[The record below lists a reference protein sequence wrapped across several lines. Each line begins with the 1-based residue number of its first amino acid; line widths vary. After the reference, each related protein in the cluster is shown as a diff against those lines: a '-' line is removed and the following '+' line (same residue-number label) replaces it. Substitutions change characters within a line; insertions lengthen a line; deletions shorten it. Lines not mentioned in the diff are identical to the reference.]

1 MSAARTFLGLTRAK
15 QLSKRPE
22 REPDKFKMNAQRG
35 VSLVAFARR
44 AQTSAPATS
53 RPPVRPVGDP
63 GTRGSAYGPG
73 AVYPP
78 SPYRE
83 YHPGGYSSPPDYYDP
98 YEYEPPRVYRQ
109 RRRPIEVDRR
119 GPEAP
124 SPQEVMAAIE
134 AAKGGEGPLGPFLND
149 PTLRAGDVVV
159 TTKGFMMFRGEESQS
174 HRQTDFV
181 SIAHAS
187 GLAANKKTLISLE
200 RASHLTP
207 PKPFGAEARRMR
219 NPAPE
224 VASSASVKP
233 PHAGR

>member
-1 MSAARTFLGLTRAK
+1 
-15 QLSKRPE
+15 
-22 REPDKFKMNAQRG
+22 
-35 VSLVAFARR
+35 
-44 AQTSAPATS
+44 
-53 RPPVRPVGDP
+53 
-63 GTRGSAYGPG
+63 
-73 AVYPP
+73 
-78 SPYRE
+78 
-83 YHPGGYSSPPDYYDP
+83 
-98 YEYEPPRVYRQ
+98 
-109 RRRPIEVDRR
+109 
-119 GPEAP
+119 
-124 SPQEVMAAIE
+124 MAAIE

>member
-1 MSAARTFLGLTRAK
+1 MPQWPKLQIRSHFSSAVRRPGKAGLLMGLARFILRVAIVNTIPAAIRSHRVTTILTSTNRRASTVSVALRSRWIDADLTRRHRYGAISS
-15 QLSKRPE
+15 LPPNPE
-22 REPDKFKMNAQRG
+22 RDRNLACSP
-35 VSLVAFARR
+35 AR
-44 AQTSAPATS
+44 
-53 RPPVRPVGDP
+53 
-63 GTRGSAYGPG
+63 
-73 AVYPP
+73 
-78 SPYRE
+78 
-83 YHPGGYSSPPDYYDP
+83 
-98 YEYEPPRVYRQ
+98 
-109 RRRPIEVDRR
+109 
-119 GPEAP
+119 
-124 SPQEVMAAIE
+124 
-134 AAKGGEGPLGPFLND
+134 GPFLND

-181 SIAHAS
+181 IIANAS

-207 PKPFGAEARRMR
+207 PKQLGAEARRRMR

>member
-1 MSAARTFLGLTRAK
+1 MFYRR
-15 QLSKRPE
+15 
-22 REPDKFKMNAQRG
+22 REPSLRSRG
-35 VSLVAFARR
+35 LIAILAVAFSGAAM
-44 AQTSAPATS
+44 AQTANPFAFLFGG
-53 RPPVRPVGDP
+53 PPPWEGR
-63 GTRGSAYGPG
+63 SAYGPG

-109 RRRPIEVDRR
+109 RRPPVEVDRR
-119 GPEAP
+119 GPDAP

-174 HRQTDFV
+174 HRETDFV

-207 PKPFGAEARRMR
+207 RKPLGANARQMR